1 VGQIRTLILTA
12 TLSLTTAT
20 AWADGRSFDIEHL
33 QLATGGGDFLAT
45 EGAGQ
50 VRPWEWR
57 VGIAYR
63 SSESPLV
70 VDDGGTSTRLI
81 ASRSLLDL
89 NGSVE
94 LGRWFGIGADLPLAI
109 DGAGGVV
116 QQGAAL
122 GDLRLIPRFDL
133 LRGEHL
139 GLAALLGVRLP
150 TGDTTRFLGEGMIV
164 FEPRVAAQLT
174 FGMLRVG
181 FNVGV
186 RIREAREY
194 LGLHVGDEL
203 FASLALA
210 VVPKPWLDLFA
221 ELHGDTA
228 MSSAFGTAQMSP
240 VEALVGAAGTY
251 HGVRLGAALGVGLV
265 SGYGESSLRALLTL
279 EYRRPAP
286 KPVAAPPSFV
296 AQRPRVPPATPPKAS
311 PAPAPAPAPV
321 EEEAADDSEVA
332 EVTTPT
338 EEPHVSFV
346 SGRIELAQPI
356 FFELNRRRIRST
368 FHDEL
373 RELAR
378 VLLRRPEL
386 TCIMIE
392 GHADQTGPKPWN
404 LELSRARAAF
414 VARFLV
420 AQGVAAERLAP
431 VGFGEARP
439 MIPTPH
445 GVPNEKNRRVHF
457 YTDVTRPDAA
467 AAPVATRAE
476 LK

>member
-1 VGQIRTLILTA
+1 VGQIRTIVMTA
-12 TLSLTTAT
+12 TLSLATAT
-20 AWADGRSFDIEHL
+20 AAWADGRSFDIEHL

-45 EGAGQ
+45 EGAGV

-63 SSESPLV
+63 SSDSPLV
-70 VDDGGTSTRLI
+70 VDDGATSTKLI

-89 NGSVE
+89 DGSVE
-94 LGRWFGIGADLPLAI
+94 LGKWFGIGADLPLAI

-116 QQGAAL
+116 EQGAAL

-133 LRGEHL
+133 FRGEHL
-139 GLAALLGVRLP
+139 GFAALLGLRLP
-150 TGDTTRFLGEGMIV
+150 TGDTTRFLGEGMVV
-164 FEPRVAAQLT
+164 FEPRVATQLT
-174 FGMLRVG
+174 YGKLRLG
-181 FNVGV
+181 LNVGV

-194 LGLHVGDEL
+194 LGLHVGDEV

-210 VVPKPWLDLFA
+210 VVPTRWLDLFA

-240 VEALVGAAGTY
+240 VEALLGAAGTY
-251 HGVRLGAALGVGLV
+251 HGVRLGAALGIGLV
-265 SGYGESSLRALLTL
+265 QGYGESSLRALLTL

-286 KPVAAPPSFV
+286 KVIEAAPAYV
-296 AQRPRVPPATPPKAS
+296 AQRPRLPPPPVVAPK
-311 PAPAPAPAPV
+311 PAPAPAPV
-321 EEEAADDSEVA
+321 EEAKPAVEVA

-338 EEPHVSFV
+338 EEPSVSFAP
-346 SGRIELAQPI
+346 GRIELAQPI
-356 FFELNRRRIRST
+356 FFELNRRRIRSN

-378 VLLRRPEL
+378 VLIRRPEL
-386 TCIMIE
+386 KLIMIE
-392 GHADQTGPKPWN
+392 GHADQTGPKPFN
-404 LELSRARAAF
+404 LELSRERAKF

-420 AQGVAAERLAP
+420 GEGVEASRLAP

-439 MIPTPH
+439 LVPSPA

-457 YTDVTRPDAA
+457 FTEVMQPVG
-467 AAPVATRAE
+467 AAPVATRTE
-476 LK
+476 IK

>member
-1 VGQIRTLILTA
+1 VAQIRTLILTA
-12 TLSLTTAT
+12 TLSLTAAT

-63 SSESPLV
+63 SSDSPLV
-70 VDDGGTSTRLI
+70 VDDGATSTRLI

-116 QQGAAL
+116 TQGAAL
-122 GDLRLIPRFDL
+122 GDLRLIPRFDF

-139 GLAALLGVRLP
+139 GLAALFGVRLP
-150 TGDTTRFLGEGMIV
+150 TGDTTRFLGEGMVV

-174 FGMLRVG
+174 FGKVRAG

-194 LGLHVGDEL
+194 LNLHVGDEV

-228 MSSAFGTAQMSP
+228 MSSDFGAKNVSP

-251 HGVRLGAALGVGLV
+251 KGVRLGAALGIGLV
-265 SGYGESSLRALLTL
+265 SGYGNSSLRALLTL

-286 KPVAAPPSFV
+286 KPVEAPPTYV
-296 AQRPRVPPATPPKAS
+296 AQRPQVPPAAPKVVAAP
-311 PAPAPAPAPV
+311 PAPPPVKIEEPAV
-321 EEEAADDSEVA
+321 EVA
-332 EVTTPT
+332 EVATPT

-378 VLLRRPEL
+378 VLQRRPEL
-386 TCIMIE
+386 KCIMIE

-420 AQGVAAERLAP
+420 AQGVDAARLAP
-431 VGFGEARP
+431 VGFGEAKP
-439 MIPTPH
+439 LIPTPA

-457 YTDVTRPDAA
+457 YTDVAQPEGAN
-467 AAPVATRAE
+467 PVATRTE
-476 LK
+476 IK

>member
-1 VGQIRTLILTA
+1 MGQIRTLVMTA
-12 TLSLTTAT
+12 TLSLAASTAS
-20 AWADGRSFDIEHL
+20 ADGRSFDIEHL

-45 EGAGQ
+45 EGAGV

-63 SSESPLV
+63 SSDSPLV
-70 VDDGGTSTRLI
+70 VDDGTTSTKLI

-89 NGSVE
+89 DGSVE
-94 LGRWFGIGADLPLAI
+94 LGKWFGIGADLPLAI

-116 QQGAAL
+116 EQGAAL

-139 GLAALLGVRLP
+139 GLAALLGLRLP
-150 TGDTTRFLGEGMIV
+150 TGDTTRFLGEGMVV

-174 FGMLRVG
+174 FGKLRLG
-181 FNVGV
+181 LNVGV
-186 RIREAREY
+186 RVREAREY
-194 LGLHVGDEL
+194 LGLHVGDEV
-203 FASLALA
+203 FASLAVA
-210 VVPKPWLDLFA
+210 VVPTRWLDLFA

-228 MSSAFGTAQMSP
+228 LSSAFGTTQMSP
-240 VEALVGAAGTY
+240 VEALLGAAGTY
-251 HGVRLGAALGVGLV
+251 HGVRVGAALGIGLV
-265 SGYGESSLRALLTL
+265 QGYGESSLRALLTL

-286 KPVAAPPSFV
+286 KVIEAAPTFV
-296 AQRPRVPPATPPKAS
+296 AQRPRLPPPAPKPVEA
-311 PAPAPAPAPV
+311 PKPAPAPAPV
-321 EEEAADDSEVA
+321 EQVAQAEVA

-338 EEPHVSFV
+338 EEPSVSFAP
-346 SGRIELAQPI
+346 GRIELAQPI
-356 FFELNRRRIRST
+356 FFELNKRRIRST

-386 TCIMIE
+386 KLVMIE
-392 GHADQTGPKPWN
+392 GHADQTGPKPFN
-404 LELSRARAAF
+404 LELSRERAKF

-420 AQGVAAERLAP
+420 GQGVDPSRLAP

-439 MIPTPH
+439 LVPTPP

-457 YTDVTRPDAA
+457 YTEVMQPVG
-467 AAPVATRAE
+467 AAPVATRTE
-476 LK
+476 IK